1 MVAREYL
8 MRKGDNSVS
17 KKNNFVIVWEDTDG
31 DWNLSLAS
39 AGEVSDLYDMA
50 DCNSMENVK
59 DILAVDP
66 DSLKLVP
73 VRIGSQ
79 TPINTDQENPFRYAS
94 SPLLAGNKQVGTIT
108 WTDH

>member
-1 MVAREYL
+1 
-8 MRKGDNSVS
+8 
-17 KKNNFVIVWEDTDG
+17 
-31 DWNLSLAS
+31 
-39 AGEVSDLYDMA
+39 
-50 DCNSMENVK
+50 
-59 DILAVDP
+59 
-66 DSLKLVP
+66 